1 MLSLA
6 MQLSNL
12 LDSSVLPLEIWEM
25 VGSENE
31 QTKKNKKI
39 YHETSFLRLFQMWGP
54 KQEKVRKPWVLRL
67 YCWIFSMR
75 VLEKER
81 SVQDGV

>member
-1 MLSLA
+1 
-6 MQLSNL
+6 MQSSIQLE
-12 LDSSVLPLEIWEM
+12 SSVLPLETWEM

-31 QTKKNKKI
+31 RTKQNKKI
-39 YHETSFLRLFQMWGP
+39 YHETSFRRVFQMWGP
-54 KQEKVRKPWVLRL
+54 KQEKVRNPWVLRL

-75 VLEKER
+75 VSEKER